1 MQGEGKCCG
10 SEETSGETVGVR
22 AGDGHRLEIQLARSR
37 GSGTKSHL
45 KKKHKKLLG

>member
-22 AGDGHRLEIQLARSR
+22 AGDGRRLEIQLARSR